1 MKKFLSVLMIA
12 VILLGVTGCGKE
24 GKNFKKEY
32 EGLNGNSDYRSVSI
46 PKKNP
51 IVYASANEIV
61 EKLKNKETFY
71 VYFGSVYCPWCRSVI
86 EKALEVANNKNINK
100 IYYVDIW
107 DGEHNEIL
115 RDTFEVNEKGE
126 AVATKIGTE
135 DYYELLNRLNPVLDD
150 YVLTNDKGEKLSCSE
165 KRIFA
170 PTFIYVENGEAIRKE
185 TGISD
190 KQENAKDELTDE
202 IKTDE
207 ENKFNEF
214 FLE

>member
-1 MKKFLSVLMIA
+1 MKKVVNIFIIVA
-12 VILLGVTGCGKE
+12 ILFGLTGCGKE
-24 GKNFKKEY
+24 QKNFKKEY
-32 EGLNGNSDYRSVSI
+32 ESLNGDSDYRTVNI
-46 PKKNP
+46 PKNNP
-51 IVYASANEIV
+51 IVYATANEIV
-61 EKLKNKETFY
+61 EKLKNNETFY
-71 VYFGSVYCPWCRSVI
+71 VYFGSLYCPWCRSVI
-86 EKALEVANNKNINK
+86 EKSLEVANNKKINK

-107 DGEHNEIL
+107 DGNHNEIL
-115 RDTFEVNEKGE
+115 RDTFEIDEKGE

-150 YVLTNDKGEKLSCSE
+150 YILTNDKGEKITCNE

-170 PTFIYVENGEAIRKE
+170 PTFIYVENGKAIRKE

-190 KQENAKDELTDE
+190 KQKNAKDELTDE

-214 FLE
+214 FGE

>member
-24 GKNFKKEY
+24 GKNFKNEY
-32 EGLNGNSDYRSVSI
+32 ESLNGNSDYRSVSI
-46 PKKNP
+46 QKKNP

-61 EKLKNKETFY
+61 EKLKNNETFY
-71 VYFGSVYCPWCRSVI
+71 VYFGSMYCPWCRSVI
-86 EKALEVANNKNINK
+86 EKALEVANNKKINK

-115 RDTFEVNEKGE
+115 RDTFEIDEKGE
-126 AVATKIGTE
+126 AVATKVGTE

-150 YVLTNDKGEKLSCSE
+150 YILTNSKGEKITCNE

-170 PTFIYVENGEAIRKE
+170 PTFIYVENGKAIRKE

-190 KQENAKDELTDE
+190 KQKNAKDELTDE